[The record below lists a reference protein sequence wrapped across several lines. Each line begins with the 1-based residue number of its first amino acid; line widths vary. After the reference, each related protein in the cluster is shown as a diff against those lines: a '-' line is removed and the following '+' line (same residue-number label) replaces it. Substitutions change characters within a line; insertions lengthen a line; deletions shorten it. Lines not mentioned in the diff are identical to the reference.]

1 MSLSE
6 EFIRGQIKSLEMQ
19 RDNAHGTFMQCVGA
33 ISILNE
39 QINMIRMQESEQAE
53 EGDLFALDANI
64 IEEKCDGTIDIEN
77 AEQAV

>member
-1 MSLSE
+1 MSVSE
-6 EFIRGQIKSLEMQ
+6 KFIRGQIKSLEMQ

-53 EGDLFALDANI
+53 KDDLVILDPI
-64 IEEKCDGTIDIEN
+64 VIEEVDNGGEVDKQSD
-77 AEQAV
+77 